1 MQRKLILADWSARF
15 WSEEVLEVTHAALRA
30 LINQGFLLYID
41 LAGVIQPLLEEDLET
56 LLDRAV
62 LQAITP
68 THPDDIIRAAF
79 VQLGL
84 SRDEVHIINNYWAD
98 LVVSAVKTVPQFHTL
113 SIGYYTSLKEEEQL
127 KLHDILQQD
136 KNKENVIL
144 HDEFSMGANKAATL
158 LRKGFPALHLQTNY
172 QRLCINNAEF
182 HCLLVNKLITIGG
195 ITCNMQALR
204 GIDTLQICDSRM
216 DIVQLSAMLAAMP
229 KLKKLV
235 LHHCIITGNVG
246 INDQGLYSTIQWI
259 FIVLSQINSASL
271 QSLLINSSN
280 LLELSLD
287 RSQLIGELLDVT
299 PDGLPTLRHLACLG
313 GQLSSG
319 NLSALLHAAPN
330 LTRFSAL
337 ECRGLTAPI
346 TISNKSHPQ
355 LRLIRLS
362 PSRNLP
368 LV

>member
-1 MQRKLILADWSARF
+1 MQRKLIFADWSARF
-15 WSEEVLEVTHAALRA
+15 LSEEVLVMTRVALRA
-30 LINQGFLLYID
+30 LIKKGFLFFID
-41 LAGVIQPLLEEDLET
+41 LAGVIHPLLEGNLERLIT
-56 LLDRAV
+56 RAV
-62 LQAITP
+62 LKAITP

-79 VQLGL
+79 VQQGL
-84 SRDEVHIINNYWAD
+84 SRDEVHIINDYWAD
-98 LVVSAVKTVPQFHTL
+98 FIVSAAKTVPQFHTL
-113 SIGYYTSLKEEEQL
+113 SIGRYTSLNEGEQL
-127 KLHDILQQD
+127 KLNAIFQQD
-136 KNKENVIL
+136 KNKENIIL
-144 HDEFSMGANKAATL
+144 HDDFSVEANKTATR
-158 LRKGFPALHLQTNY
+158 LRKCFPAHHLQTNY
-172 QRLCINNAEF
+172 QRLRINNAEF
-182 HCLLVNKLITIGG
+182 HCLLGNKLITIEG

-204 GIDTLQICDSRM
+204 GIDTLQIYDSRI
-216 DIVQLSAMLAAMP
+216 DVVQLNAILAAMP
-229 KLKKLV
+229 KLKKLA
-235 LHHCIITGNVG
+235 LYRSIITGNVG

-259 FIVLSQINSASL
+259 LIVSSQINSASL
-271 QSLLINSSN
+271 QSLLVNSSN
-280 LLELSLD
+280 LFELSLEG
-287 RSQLIGELLDVT
+287 SQLIGELLDVT
-299 PDGLPTLRHLACLG
+299 PDGLPTLRHFYCSG